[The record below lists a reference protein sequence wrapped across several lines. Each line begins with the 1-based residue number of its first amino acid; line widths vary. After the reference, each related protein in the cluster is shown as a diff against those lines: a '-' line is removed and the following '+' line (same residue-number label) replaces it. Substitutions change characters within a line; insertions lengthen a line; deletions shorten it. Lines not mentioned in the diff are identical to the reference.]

1 MSNGRLATRP
11 PQYPLGRT
19 AHKNSRVLWISQ
31 AADDQSL
38 IAFFEAPTD
47 VRNLDLQGAF
57 SHIKIFHDRTRSGN
71 RVVIKLENASSEDKF
86 LYVMESI
93 AEQISE
99 IVEEK
104 QLAYLLSELA
114 EWSAFLAPRREG
126 LTKAQ
131 LVGLWGELKVFAEY
145 LIGRLSPREAVAAY
159 CGIHDAPQDIA
170 QLSFSVEVKTTL
182 QKTPSN
188 ITISSLEQLDA
199 WPARQLL
206 VLLIVGEEDN
216 GESVND
222 LISLISHALMVDR
235 AAQMS
240 FQKAVFGKVE
250 SATEKQLDSRFVKG
264 SEHSWEVVENFPAL
278 RRRETPEGVVSAKYQ
293 ISIAHIEDF
302 STGKLVGD
310 WIDGIRAT

>member
-1 MSNGRLATRP
+1 MGDGRLATRP
-11 PQYPLGRT
+11 PQYPLGMT
-19 AHKNSRVLWISQ
+19 VHKNSRVLWISE

-38 IAFFEAPTD
+38 MAFFEAPTD

-57 SHIKIFHDRTRSGN
+57 SHVKIFHDRTRSGN
-71 RVVIKLENASSEDKF
+71 RVVIKLENASSEEKF
-86 LYVMESI
+86 LYVMEAI

-99 IVEEK
+99 IVQEK

-170 QLSFSVEVKTTL
+170 QISFSIEVKTTL
-182 QKTPSN
+182 QKTPSK

-199 WPARQLL
+199 WPAKQLL
-206 VLLIVGEEDN
+206 VLLIAGEEDN

-222 LISLISHALMVDR
+222 LISIISHALMVDR
-235 AAQMS
+235 AAQIS

-250 SATEKQLDSRFVKG
+250 SATEKELDLRFVKG
-264 SEHSWEVVENFPAL
+264 SEHSWEVVKNFPAL
-278 RRRETPEGVVSAKYQ
+278 RRREMPQGIVSAKYQ

-310 WIDGIRAT
+310 WIDGIRAI

>member
-1 MSNGRLATRP
+1 M
-11 PQYPLGRT
+11 
-19 AHKNSRVLWISQ
+19 HKNSRVLWISE

-38 IAFFEAPTD
+38 MAFFEAPTD

-57 SHIKIFHDRTRSGN
+57 SHVKIFYDRTRSGN
-71 RVVIKLENASSEDKF
+71 RVVIKLENASSEEKF

-170 QLSFSVEVKTTL
+170 QISFSIEVKTTL
-182 QKTPSN
+182 QKTPSK
-188 ITISSLEQLDA
+188 ITISSLEQLDS
-199 WPARQLL
+199 WPAKQLL
-206 VLLIVGEEDN
+206 VLLIAGEEDS

-222 LISLISHALMVDR
+222 LISIISHALMVDR
-235 AAQMS
+235 AAQIS

-250 SATEKQLDSRFVKG
+250 SATEKELDLRFVKG
-264 SEHSWEVVENFPAL
+264 SEHSWEVVKNFPAL
-278 RRRETPEGVVSAKYQ
+278 RRREMPQGIVSAKYQ

-310 WIDGIRAT
+310 WIDGIRVI

>member
-1 MSNGRLATRP
+1 MTDGRLVERP

-19 AHKNSRVLWISQ
+19 LHKNSRSLWISE
-31 AADDQSL
+31 APDDQSL
-38 IAFFEAPTD
+38 MAFFEAPTD

-57 SHIKIFHDRTRSGN
+57 SHVKIFHDRARSGN
-71 RVVIKLENASSEDKF
+71 RVVIKLENASAEEKF

-99 IVEEK
+99 IAEEK

-170 QLSFSVEVKTTL
+170 QIRFSVEVKTTL
-182 QKTPSN
+182 QKSPSK

-199 WPARQLL
+199 WPAKQLL

-216 GESVND
+216 GKSVND
-222 LISLISHALMVDR
+222 LISIISHALMVDR
-235 AAQMS
+235 AAQIS

-250 SATEKQLDSRFVKG
+250 SATEKQLDLRFVKG

-278 RRRETPEGVVSAKYQ
+278 RRREMPEGVFSAKYQ

-310 WIDGIRAT
+310 WIDGIRAN